1 MSTTVE
7 AVQTTIPISITAS
20 ASDVRSTLEALTAI
34 GAGNVGVTGSNGS
47 YVVTFTGTLGSH
59 LMTGATD
66 SLRSNGTHATITLDG
81 GDGSD
86 TFDVNLIAGRTA
98 PTPHTLDPAPAP
110 PPHHTP
116 PHPAPHPPPPYP

>member
-47 YVVTFTGTLGSH
+47 YAVTFTGTLGSH

-86 TFDVNLIAGRTA
+86 TFDVNLIGWGSGT
-98 PTPHTLDPAPAP
+98 
-110 PPHHTP
+110 PPHHL
-116 PHPAPHPPPPYP
+116 PHSAAP